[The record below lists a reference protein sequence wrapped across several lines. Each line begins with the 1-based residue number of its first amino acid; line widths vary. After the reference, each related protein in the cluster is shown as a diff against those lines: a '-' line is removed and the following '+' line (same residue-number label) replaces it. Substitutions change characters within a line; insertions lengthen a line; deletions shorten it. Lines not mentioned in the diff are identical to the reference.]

1 MQVPVPTVQQPPAAA
16 PQAPTG
22 TPIAAPQAP
31 ALPLTASQVAAIRAQ
46 RQELS
51 DQLESANG
59 RRSTIARQ
67 LQSATG
73 ANRAGLEQRLGVLD
87 QRIAQLETDMAT
99 TGRQLTSSPGA
110 LVRTST
116 QPPWVQAITNNA
128 APLDGAFILFVLA
141 PIAIGFGRWLWRQS
155 SGPRAPGTS
164 PSTSPDTTQRLQR
177 IEHAVD
183 AIAIEVERVSE
194 NQRFLTR
201 VLTERGEGI
210 GGRNQGEAARADG
223 APLALGAGSAPFEPL
238 RVDQREMVPASP
250 PRG

>member
-1 MQVPVPTVQQPPAAA
+1 MPMLAQGVQQPPPA
-16 PQAPTG
+16 PAQAPAG

-59 RRSTIARQ
+59 RRSAIARQ

-73 ANRAGLEQRLGVLD
+73 ANKAGLEQRLSVLD
-87 QRIAQLETDMAT
+87 QRIAQLETDIAT

-110 LVRTST
+110 LAQSST
-116 QPPWVQAITNNA
+116 QPPWVPAIANNA
-128 APLDGAFILFVLA
+128 APLAGAFILFVLT
-141 PIAIGFGRWLWRQS
+141 PIAIGFARRLWRHS
-155 SGPRAPGTS
+155 SAPSATS
-164 PSTSPDTTQRLQR
+164 SSPDTTQRLQR
-177 IEHAVD
+177 IEQAVD

-201 VLTERGEGI
+201 VLTERGEGTASP
-210 GGRNQGEAARADG
+210 GAAQAG